1 MSQLRSLVD
10 LLLTPVSSGYF
21 PVGYISEQVFP
32 VVTSAQSTGKL
43 GVYGKE
49 YLRIENTTKAGQGK
63 YRQVAIGVTSTTGYS
78 IAGHGLEDI
87 VTDEDYRNKLQPFD
101 AEKDKTIGL
110 THMLWLEKEQI
121 VAQALTST
129 STMTQNVDLSGSA
142 TKQYNDYANSDPVGD
157 FSTARG
163 TIVDA
168 CGFMPN
174 VAIMDVKVWNVLR
187 FHPGILDALGFKW
200 AQPGG
205 LSVDQLA
212 VALGVDKIL
221 LGQARYNTAKEGQ
234 SDTLAAVWGK
244 HIVFAVIPEK
254 AAIMQQSLGYMIRY
268 DGQAP
273 RKVYKYPSQNPPNAN
288 KILVEDNYD
297 ALLSNVS
304 CGYLIANCIA

>member
-1 MSQLRSLVD
+1 MSTQLRSLID

-32 VVTSAQSTGKL
+32 VVTHAQSSGKL

-49 YLRIENTTKAGQGK
+49 FLRIENTVKGGAGK
-63 YRQVAIGVTSTTGYS
+63 YRRVSIATTSTTSFY
-78 IAGHGLEDI
+78 IQGHGLEDI

-101 AEKDKTIGL
+101 AERDKTIGL
-110 THMLWLEKEQI
+110 TTMLWLEKEQV

-129 STMTQNVDLSGSA
+129 SVMTQNTTLVA
-142 TKQYNDYANSDPVGD
+142 TQQYNDYLNSDPISD
-157 FSTARG
+157 FATARG

-174 VAIMDVKVWNVLR
+174 VAIMDVKVWNILR

-212 VALGVDKIL
+212 VAMGVDKIL
-221 LGQARYNTAKEGQ
+221 LAQARYNNSVEGQ

-244 HIVFAVIPEK
+244 HVVFAVIPEK
-254 AAIMQQSLGYMIRY
+254 AEIMQQSLGYMIRY

-288 KILVEDNYD
+288 TILVEDNYD
-297 ALLSNVS
+297 ALLSNAS
-304 CGYLIANCIA
+304 CGYLIANAIA